1 MAAEELILFMGA
13 ELILPV
19 QVLRVEVS
27 APSSPIFLSSDIFPH
42 SLSHSPQGW
51 KQSFGTEVWGKGN
64 LLYPAPSHNAILGKP
79 AISSYL
85 RKLSLGLGWF
95 FFPFRPP
102 QMGTLGFYVDR
113 NQSNVSQGRWA
124 TAKIGWMRGSVHYS
138 CKEQKREEGRK
149 EGKETKGTVF
159 SSLTRSEHIYPNKI
173 FSCKLLINISW
184 TPVSQCSHILAQ
196 YFYAVNE

>member
-13 ELILPV
+13 KLILPV

-42 SLSHSPQGW
+42 SPSAFPTGLEIVLWHRGLRQGELTLSCSI
-51 KQSFGTEVWGKGN
+51 
-64 LLYPAPSHNAILGKP
+64 HNAILGKP

-124 TAKIGWMRGSVHYS
+124 TAKIG
-138 CKEQKREEGRK
+138 
-149 EGKETKGTVF
+149 
-159 SSLTRSEHIYPNKI
+159 
-173 FSCKLLINISW
+173 
-184 TPVSQCSHILAQ
+184 
-196 YFYAVNE
+196 